1 MQNHKDLD
9 QKIKTIGRHPI
20 FKSNSRD
27 ELAPLARA
35 AEWRG
40 FRRGEMIFRQG
51 DAPHHAHIVHT
62 GRVKVFKTSVGG
74 QAFITMIAGPHN
86 TLNAVTCFGC
96 KPRFF
101 SAEALEDVRLV
112 AIPTKPFVD
121 FVFHHPVTAQA
132 AGISTHPRS
141 FGTFPWVLGHYC
153 RDAGLISLEVAVH
166 KMTGLA
172 ARYLGLKD
180 RGLIREGLAADFAN
194 VRMRALDRA
203 QAKWLELWGANAVII
218 PWAEIYNSLQTGVC
232 DGYMNGAIVPIMFK
246 HTDVLKYFAAANRGP
261 SIRAVIASE
270 EWYRGLAQK
279 DRDVVETGVKA
290 ANQAVHDW
298 ANQSDKGALDQ
309 LRAVGLTVYVNIP
322 AEREAFAKLI
332 RPNYAEIV
340 EPAVAELF
348 LKLADAQR

>member
-132 AGISTHPRS
+132 AGISTHPRN
-141 FGTFPWVLGHYC
+141 FGTFPRVLGHYC

-180 RGLIREGLAADFAN
+180 RGLIREGLAADLTIFDPRTIIDTATYEQPKSYPLGIDY
-194 VRMRALDRA
+194 VLVAGRVVVD
-203 QAKWLELWGANAVII
+203 QHGHTGAR
-218 PWAEIYNSLQTGVC
+218 PGR
-232 DGYMNGAIVPIMFK
+232 
-246 HTDVLKYFAAANRGP
+246 VLR
-261 SIRAVIASE
+261 
-270 EWYRGLAQK
+270 
-279 DRDVVETGVKA
+279 
-290 ANQAVHDW
+290 
-298 ANQSDKGALDQ
+298 
-309 LRAVGLTVYVNIP
+309 
-322 AEREAFAKLI
+322 
-332 RPNYAEIV
+332 RP
-340 EPAVAELF
+340 
-348 LKLADAQR
+348 